1 MFTTIDNN
9 EGVVQTYWTEV
20 RNKFEKADPYLSKL
34 IDNVSPD
41 KLPIYLLYF
50 PYGMLKGDTKSS

>member
-20 RNKFEKADPYLSKL
+20 RNKFEKQIPTFLNL
-34 IDNVSPD
+34 
-41 KLPIYLLYF
+41 
-50 PYGMLKGDTKSS
+50 